1 VWLDSHCHLGAPDFD
16 ADRDAVL
23 ARAWAAGLEGL
34 VAIGSGYG
42 IAGNARALELA
53 AADSRVVATVGV
65 HPHEAAELDAR
76 GRELLAGWLAH
87 PRVVAVGECG
97 LDYHH
102 MRSPRGV
109 QREVLALQ
117 LALAR
122 ERDLPVS
129 LHVRGGEPDAFA
141 ELLELWLAV
150 GGASLAGVLHC
161 YTGTLE
167 FARRALEAGL
177 LVSFSGILTF
187 QRDRGLREVARGLP
201 LDALLVETDAPLLA
215 PEGLRGRRNE
225 PAHVVRVGGVLAELH
240 GAPLEAVAAAT
251 TRNARRL
258 FRLPASEARSEAM
271 PSEASDGRL
280 GAGREPARGGRA

>member
-1 VWLDSHCHLGAPDFD
+1 MWLDSHCHLGAPDFD
-16 ADRDAVL
+16 PDREAVL
-23 ARAWAAGLEGL
+23 VRAWASGIEGL

-42 IAGNARALELA
+42 LAGNARALELA
-53 AADSRVVATVGV
+53 SADPRVRATVGV

-87 PRVVAVGECG
+87 PAVVAVGECG
-97 LDYHH
+97 LDYHY
-102 MRSPRGV
+102 MRSPREV

-122 ERDLPVS
+122 ERGLPVS
-129 LHVRGGEPDAFA
+129 IHVRGDEPDAFA
-141 ELLELWLAV
+141 ELLDLWLSV
-150 GGASLAGVLHC
+150 GGARLAGVLHC

-167 FARRALEAGL
+167 FARRALDAGL

-187 QRDRGLREVARGLP
+187 RRDRGLREVARALP

-225 PAHVVRVGGVLAELH
+225 PANVARVGGVLAELH
-240 GAPLEAVAAAT
+240 GVD
-251 TRNARRL
+251 RK
-258 FRLPASEARSEAM
+258 SVV
-271 PSEASDGRL
+271 
-280 GAGREPARGGRA
+280 